1 LQCNTTDYHYDH
13 HTDTARC
20 SFGLWKLTGTRL
32 SSKRKKGQLWKS
44 ALFLL
49 TVLIPSA
56 MAVAY
61 FGFIASD
68 IYISESRYVV
78 RSPQKPA
85 TSTTEG
91 MFSQMGLTKGNDDS
105 YVVKEYVL
113 SRDVLKV
120 LDRELDIKTLYSQLT
135 IDWLARFPGWKY
147 WNTSFEGFFKYYQ
160 KHVGVEV
167 DTTTAVSILTVR
179 AFDANE
185 AQKINQKIVDLSEE
199 FVNKLNE
206 RARTDLLKNS
216 TNEVNI
222 AKAKVE
228 AIAMQLVALRT
239 QKNVGEPERQVMIQQ
254 RLALEKDFADRQLA
268 AAMTAMEQSRVEAI
282 RQQVYIERVTTP
294 LVPDYALQPERIKGI
309 TTTLVLS
316 LVLWGILVLLV
327 SGVKEHQA

>member
-44 ALFLL
+44 ALFFL

-78 RSPQKPA
+78 RSPQKL
-85 TSTTEG
+85 TTNTLDN
-91 MFSQMGLTKGNDDS
+91 MFSQMGLTKGTDDS
-105 YVVKEYVL
+105 FVVREFVL
-113 SRDVLKV
+113 SRDALKDLERSLGV
-120 LDRELDIKTLYSQLT
+120 IALYSHKD
-135 IDWLARFPGWKY
+135 IDFLARFPGLRF

-160 KHVGVEV
+160 KNVGVEV
-167 DTTTAVSILTVR
+167 DTNSTVSILTVR
-179 AFDANE
+179 AFDAVN
-185 AQKINQKIVDLSEE
+185 AQKINQRILELSEA

-206 RARTDLLKNS
+206 RARADLLK
-216 TNEVNI
+216 TATDEVNI

-228 AIAMQLVALRT
+228 AIAMQLITLRT
-239 QKNVGEPERQVMIQQ
+239 QKLTGEADRQVMVQQ
-254 RLALEKDFADRQLA
+254 RLTLEKDFADRQLA
-268 AAMTAMEQSRVEAI
+268 AAMSALEQARLEAL
-282 RQQVYIERVTTP
+282 RQQVYVERIALP
-294 LVPDYALQPERIKGI
+294 LAPDYALAPERIKGI
-309 TTTLVLS
+309 ATVFVLS
-316 LVLWGILVLLV
+316 LVFWGILVLLV
-327 SGVKEHQA
+327 AGVKEHQA

>member
-1 LQCNTTDYHYDH
+1 
-13 HTDTARC
+13 
-20 SFGLWKLTGTRL
+20 
-32 SSKRKKGQLWKS
+32 
-44 ALFLL
+44 
-49 TVLIPSA
+49 

-91 MFSQMGLTKGNDDS
+91 MFSQLGLTKGNDDS

-120 LDRELDIKTLYSQLT
+120 LERELDIKTLYSKLT
-135 IDWLARFPGWKY
+135 IDWLARFPGLRY
-147 WNTSFEGFFKYYQ
+147 WDNSFEGFFKYYQ

-282 RQQVYIERVTTP
+282 RQQVYIERVTSP
-294 LVPDYALQPERIKGI
+294 VVPDYALQPERIKGI
-309 TTTLVLS
+309 TTTLVLG

>member
-1 LQCNTTDYHYDH
+1 
-13 HTDTARC
+13 
-20 SFGLWKLTGTRL
+20 
-32 SSKRKKGQLWKS
+32 
-44 ALFLL
+44 
-49 TVLIPSA
+49 

-91 MFSQMGLTKGNDDS
+91 MFSQMGLIKGNDDS

-120 LDRELDIKTLYSQLT
+120 LERELDIKTLYSKLT
-135 IDWLARFPGWKY
+135 IDWLARFPGLRY
-147 WNTSFEGFFKYYQ
+147 WDNSFEGFFKYYQ

-185 AQKINQKIVDLSEE
+185 AQKINQKIVDLSEA

>member
-120 LDRELDIKTLYSQLT
+120 LDRELDIKTLYSKLT
-135 IDWLARFPGWKY
+135 IDWLARFPGLRY
-147 WNTSFEGFFKYYQ
+147 WDNSFEGFFKYYQ

-185 AQKINQKIVDLSEE
+185 AQKINQKIVNLSEA

-206 RARTDLLKNS
+206 RARTDLLKNA
-216 TNEVNI
+216 TDEVNI

-254 RLALEKDFADRQLA
+254 RLALEKDFADRQLS

-309 TTTLVLS
+309 TTTLVLG

-327 SGVKEHQA
+327 AGVKEHQA

>member
-1 LQCNTTDYHYDH
+1 MQCNTTDYHYDH

-20 SFGLWKLTGTRL
+20 SIRLWKFTGTRL

-120 LDRELDIKTLYSQLT
+120 LERELDIKTLYSKLT
-135 IDWLARFPGWKY
+135 IDWLARFPGLRY
-147 WNTSFEGFFKYYQ
+147 WDTSFEGFFKYYQ

-167 DTTTAVSILTVR
+167 DTITAVSILTVR

-185 AQKINQKIVDLSEE
+185 AQKINQKIVDLSEA

-309 TTTLVLS
+309 TTTLVLG

-327 SGVKEHQA
+327 AGVKEHQA

>member
-1 LQCNTTDYHYDH
+1 
-13 HTDTARC
+13 
-20 SFGLWKLTGTRL
+20 
-32 SSKRKKGQLWKS
+32 
-44 ALFLL
+44 
-49 TVLIPSA
+49 
-56 MAVAY
+56 
-61 FGFIASD
+61 
-68 IYISESRYVV
+68 
-78 RSPQKPA
+78 
-85 TSTTEG
+85 

-120 LDRELDIKTLYSQLT
+120 LERELDIKTLYSKLT
-135 IDWLARFPGWKY
+135 IDWLARFPGLRY
-147 WNTSFEGFFKYYQ
+147 WDTSFEGFFKYYQ

-179 AFDANE
+179 AFDPNE
-185 AQKINQKIVDLSEE
+185 AQKINQKIVNLSEA

-206 RARTDLLKNS
+206 RARTDLLKNA
-216 TNEVNI
+216 TDEVNI

-254 RLALEKDFADRQLA
+254 RLALEKDFADRQLS

-282 RQQVYIERVTTP
+282 RQQVYIERVTSP
-294 LVPDYALQPERIKGI
+294 VVPDYALQPERIKGI
-309 TTTLVLS
+309 TTILVLG

-327 SGVKEHQA
+327 AGVKEHQA

>member
-1 LQCNTTDYHYDH
+1 
-13 HTDTARC
+13 
-20 SFGLWKLTGTRL
+20 L

-120 LDRELDIKTLYSQLT
+120 LDRELDIKTLYSKLT

-160 KHVGVEV
+160 MHVGVEV

-206 RARTDLLKNS
+206 RARTDLLKNA

-309 TTTLVLS
+309 TTTLVLG

-327 SGVKEHQA
+327 AGVKEHQS